1 MDDFGSIYKSGMN
14 YESAL
19 KRILNCK
26 DICQSNK
33 KKIKEFSEYLLAEGL
48 TKTRVEFYLRR
59 LYKIAKFFGKKKF
72 ERARKED
79 IIKFLSKIEKKNY
92 SEWTKHGFKVTLK
105 KFFRWLRGTEEYP
118 EEVKWIKTTVK
129 NSKKKLPDELL
140 TEEEVRKVA
149 EAATHPRDRA
159 FVLVLY
165 ESGCRIGE
173 LLSLRL
179 RNVQFDKYGAVLL
192 VNGKTGKRRVRIIA
206 SASDLTAWIN
216 NHPLKDNPD
225 APLWVQKKKGK
236 NGFEPLHYE
245 AARLLLKRLFE
256 KAGVKKRFNPHIF
269 RHSRATHLAKFLTE
283 AQMKE
288 YFGWVQDSR
297 MAAIYVHLSGR
308 DVDSALLKLHGFETE
323 EKKEEKFKAKICPR
337 CKEKNSPLAKFC
349 SKCGLAL
356 DIKLA
361 IELDKRR
368 AQLDRLMDLLVSDP
382 EVQKVIMKKL
392 IRNISKMSTVT

>member
-1 MDDFGSIYKSGMN
+1 MNDFGSIYKSGMN

-26 DICQSNK
+26 DICQWNK

-149 EAATHPRDRA
+149 RASKSFLRVPR
-159 FVLVLY
+159 
-165 ESGCRIGE
+165 I
-173 LLSLRL
+173 
-179 RNVQFDKYGAVLL
+179 
-192 VNGKTGKRRVRIIA
+192 
-206 SASDLTAWIN
+206 
-216 NHPLKDNPD
+216 
-225 APLWVQKKKGK
+225 
-236 NGFEPLHYE
+236 
-245 AARLLLKRLFE
+245 
-256 KAGVKKRFNPHIF
+256 
-269 RHSRATHLAKFLTE
+269 
-283 AQMKE
+283 
-288 YFGWVQDSR
+288 
-297 MAAIYVHLSGR
+297 
-308 DVDSALLKLHGFETE
+308 
-323 EKKEEKFKAKICPR
+323 
-337 CKEKNSPLAKFC
+337 
-349 SKCGLAL
+349 
-356 DIKLA
+356 
-361 IELDKRR
+361 
-368 AQLDRLMDLLVSDP
+368 
-382 EVQKVIMKKL
+382 
-392 IRNISKMSTVT
+392 